1 MHHVLLTVLLLAAGC
16 AWNKGELTKWPE
28 GQATVTD
35 GQLEKIGANAAE
47 MEKFAVKDTPMPSE
61 PLPLSPPPGPP
72 KKTPAKV
79 VTKPA
84 PRPAAKPAPAPTVPK
99 ASPLPADYPPE
110 LIAADD
116 KARAAWEAFRPSFV
130 PNEALYLD
138 VDYLGMT
145 VGKVAMRYRGVKTM
159 NGREVHHFQ
168 ARFKSAPFY
177 SAIYELDDTVETFV
191 DKERFLGLRY
201 NLVQRESKQN
211 VDEVQLY
218 DRETLRTTA
227 YQKQVRGGKTKDRK
241 WEAFIPRHSL
251 DGFSVAYFIRG
262 LPMRVGAQYAVPVVN
277 KGKTLLLNLTVEARE
292 KIRVKGRK
300 GDVDTWRVHIMSKYT
315 GTTLKSGDMMLW
327 FADTPAR
334 ELLRVKA
341 SIKIGSV
348 FAEAAQGD

>member
-1 MHHVLLTVLLLAAGC
+1 
-16 AWNKGELTKWPE
+16 
-28 GQATVTD
+28 
-35 GQLEKIGANAAE
+35 
-47 MEKFAVKDTPMPSE
+47 
-61 PLPLSPPPGPP
+61 
-72 KKTPAKV
+72 V
-79 VTKPA
+79 V
-84 PRPAAKPAPAPTVPK
+84 AAKRPAPAPAKPAAEATPR
-99 ASPLPADYPPE
+99 SPTAHPDYPPE
-110 LIAADD
+110 LVLASE
-116 KARAAWEAFRPSFV
+116 KARPAWEAFRPSFSQ
-130 PNEALYLD
+130 NESLFLD

-159 NGREVHHFQ
+159 NGREVYHFQ

-191 DKERFLGLRY
+191 DRAEFLGLRY
-201 NLVQRESKQN
+201 NLVQRESKQD

-218 DRETLRTTA
+218 DRDSLRTTA
-227 YQKQVRGGKTKDRK
+227 YQKSVRDGKIKNKK
-241 WEAFIPRHSL
+241 WEAFMPRYSL

-262 LPMRVGAQYAVPVVN
+262 LPMRVGAQYTVPVVN
-277 KGKTLLLNLTVEARE
+277 KGKTLLLNLTVEAQE

-300 GDVDTWRVHIMSKYT
+300 KDSDTWRVHVLTKYT

-327 FADTPAR
+327 LADTPAR

>member
-1 MHHVLLTVLLLAAGC
+1 MHHALLTVLLLAAGC

-28 GQATVTD
+28 GQASVTD
-35 GQLEKIGANAAE
+35 GQLEKVGANAE
-47 MEKFAVKDTPMPSE
+47 ELEKFAVKETPPIT
-61 PLPLSPPPGPP
+61 PPPAP
-72 KKTPAKV
+72 KKVAAKPVTRPV
-79 VTKPA
+79 VKPA
-84 PRPAAKPAPAPTVPK
+84 PVPPAPK
-99 ASPLPADYPPE
+99 AVALHADYPSE
-110 LIAADD
+110 LLAADD
-116 KARAAWEAFRPSFV
+116 KARPAWEVFRPTFA

-159 NGREVHHFQ
+159 HGREVHHFQ

-191 DKERFLGLRY
+191 DKEKFLGLRY

-211 VDEVQLY
+211 VDEVQLF

-227 YQKQVRGGKTKDRK
+227 YQKQVRAGKTKDRK
-241 WEAFIPRHSL
+241 WESFIPRHSL

-300 GDVDTWRVHIMSKYT
+300 GEINTWRVHIMSKYT

-327 FADTPAR
+327 LADTPGR